1 MGIVTA
7 AAIVGMAGTVAGTA
21 LSFSQ
26 AAQAKKEMKKAQ
38 RAASASMAEAEK
50 MLDINYLKGL
60 SIQKEPYELE
70 REALL
75 ASGAQ
80 AIEAARESERGAA
93 SAAGRI
99 QMAQQ
104 EAQADVRTA
113 MGKELTDIEKQ
124 ILEEESRLRDI
135 GVDIKLASVEGA
147 QQAAADAWRARQMA
161 ISQGVQGITNVG
173 MGLISAAPLYGK
185 QPTTTGSTGAKVKAS
200 GPAADSMFAPQQDMN
215 PWSLSSVGGTTT

>member
-1 MGIVTA
+1 MGVVTA
-7 AAIVGMAGTVAGTA
+7 AAIVGIAGTVAGTA

-26 AAQAKKEMKKAQ
+26 AAQAKKEMKRAQ
-38 RAASASMAEAEK
+38 RAAARDMAAAEK

-75 ASGAQ
+75 SAGAQ
-80 AIEAARESERGAA
+80 AIEAGRESERGAA
-93 SAAGRI
+93 ATAGRVM
-99 QMAQQ
+99 MAQQ

-124 ILEEESRLRDI
+124 ILGEESRLRDI

-161 ISQGVQGITNVG
+161 ISQGVQGLTN
-173 MGLISAAPLYGK
+173 MGTQLIASAPLYGGK
-185 QPTTTGSTGAKVKAS
+185 TTPTGSTGAKVKAS
-200 GPAADSMFAPQQDMN
+200 GPAADSMFTPQQNMN
-215 PWSLSSVGGTTT
+215 AWSLPSVGGIPT